1 MKLAGIG
8 LAVLVSLMV
17 LTPMLLARIASR
29 RKPRLGRAD
38 GSVTLRMPRG
48 HWAVLGTLAAVP
60 CAAFSA
66 LAFLAEWRPGAESS
80 GLVLGT
86 LMGLLGLLGGG
97 TLYLFEARGRLVLDQ
112 QGMTRVGPFGQVRAA
127 WADVRRL
134 TYNPVNN
141 WFFLTLASGHRVYV
155 TEGLDGVV
163 DFAELALAQLPPAVL
178 AASPEAE
185 AELRELGRSDRQD

>member
-1 MKLAGIG
+1 MKFLGIG
-8 LAVLVSLMV
+8 LAIIVSLMV

-29 RKPRLGRAD
+29 RRPRLGRTG

-66 LAFLAEWRPGAESS
+66 LAFVAEWRPGAEAN
-80 GLVLGT
+80 GWVLGS
-86 LMGLLGLLGGG
+86 LMGLLGLLGAG
-97 TLYLFEARGRLVLDQ
+97 TLYLFEARGRLVLDDA
-112 QGMTRVGPFGQVRAA
+112 GLTRIGPLRQVRAA
-127 WADVRRL
+127 WADVRKL
-134 TYNPVNN
+134 TFNPVNN

-155 TEGLDGVV
+155 TEGLEGIA
-163 DFAELALAQLPPAVL
+163 DFAELALARLPPAVL

-185 AELRELGRSDRQD
+185 AELRDLEKTYRR

>member
-1 MKLAGIG
+1 MRFLGIG
-8 LAVLVSLMV
+8 LAAIVSLMV

-29 RKPRLGRAD
+29 RKPRLGRA
-38 GSVTLRMPRG
+38 GGTVTLRMPRG

-66 LAFLAEWRPGAESS
+66 LAFLAEWRPGAESN

-86 LMGLLGLLGGG
+86 LMGLLGLVGAG
-97 TLYLFEARGRLVLDQ
+97 TLYLFEARGRLVLDDA
-112 QGMTRVGPFGQVRAA
+112 GLTRVGPLRQVRAA
-127 WADVRRL
+127 WADVRKL

-155 TEGLDGVV
+155 TEGLEGIV
-163 DFAELALAQLPPAVL
+163 DFAELALARLPPAVL
-178 AASPEAE
+178 AASPEAA
-185 AELRELGRSDRQD
+185 AELRELEQSFRS